1 MTWRANIPICL
12 ASWSITVHASMV
24 LAHENSL
31 AQPISP
37 SISAETS
44 VSVKQS
50 FCARRSGREDPAD
63 LLERRTKQGLHLTRA
78 QRDSFERYL

>member
-1 MTWRANIPICL
+1 VTREYPICL
-12 ASWSITVHASMV
+12 ASWSITMHASMV
-24 LAHENSL
+24 LAHEGSL

-50 FCARRSGREDPAD
+50 FCVRRSGREDPAD
-63 LLERRTKQGLHLTRA
+63 FLKRGTKQGLHLTHA
-78 QRDSFERYL
+78 QRDSFELYV